1 MQIKALLNSLLS
13 KTIEKLKMKIE
24 IEKTNEGPFIV
35 KSDGKTSEHLG
46 WDEMLGLIAALTIPD
61 NKPCVHWMHEEPT
74 KLHFEEIPDNPF
86 EEESCNSILLSIGG
100 PYPNCTLIG
109 GKRLQFIGS
118 FSPSGYP
125 NNFTPDYIFYD
136 GKIIDTSKSA
146 PEEQSWREWIW
157 SILETLNKSDKLLI
171 YDMYD

>member
-1 MQIKALLNSLLS
+1 
-13 KTIEKLKMKIE
+13 MKIE
-24 IEKTNEGPFIV
+24 IDKTNEGPFIV
-35 KSDGKTSEHLG
+35 KSDGKTSEPLG

-61 NKPCVHWMHEEPT
+61 KKPCVHWMHEEPT

-100 PYPNCTLIG
+100 SYPTWTLVN
-109 GKRLQFIGS
+109 GKRLQFNGS

-146 PEEQSWREWIW
+146 PEEQSWIEWIR
-157 SILETLNKSDKLLI
+157 SIIQTLNESDKLLI
-171 YDMYD
+171 YEVYD

>member
-1 MQIKALLNSLLS
+1 
-13 KTIEKLKMKIE
+13 MKIE

-35 KSDGKTSEHLG
+35 KSDGKTSEPLG

-61 NKPCVHWMHEEPT
+61 KKPCVHWMHEDPT
-74 KLHFEEIPDNPF
+74 KLHFEEIQDNPF

-100 PYPNCTLIG
+100 NYPNLLFKYRNILQL
-109 GKRLQFIGS
+109 KRAFN
-118 FSPSGYP
+118 PSNYV

-146 PEEQSWREWIW
+146 PENQSWREWIR
-157 SILETLNKSDKLLI
+157 SIIETLNKSDKLLI

>member
-13 KTIEKLKMKIE
+13 KIIEKLKMKIE
-24 IEKTNEGPFIV
+24 IDKTNEGPFIV
-35 KSDGKTSEHLG
+35 KSDGKTSEPLG
-46 WDEMLGLIAALTIPD
+46 WEEMLWLIAALTIPD

-74 KLHFEEIPDNPF
+74 KLHFDEIPDNPF
-86 EEESCNSILLSIGG
+86 EEESYNSILLSIGG
-100 PYPNCTLIG
+100 HYPTWTLVD
-109 GKRLQFIGS
+109 GKRLQFNGS

-146 PEEQSWREWIW
+146 PENQSWIEWIR
-157 SILETLNKSDKLLI
+157 SIIQTLNESDKLLI
-171 YDMYD
+171 YEVYD

>member
-1 MQIKALLNSLLS
+1 
-13 KTIEKLKMKIE
+13 MKIE

-35 KSDGKTSEHLG
+35 KSDGKTSESLG
-46 WDEMLGLIAALTIPD
+46 WEEMLGLIAALTIPD
-61 NKPCVHWMHEEPT
+61 KKPCIHWMHEE
-74 KLHFEEIPDNPF
+74 IAYNPF
-86 EEESCNSILLSIGG
+86 EEESCNRILLSIGG
-100 PYPNCTLIG
+100 SYPTWTLVD
-109 GKRLQFIGS
+109 GKRLQFNGS

-146 PEEQSWREWIW
+146 PEKQSWREWIW
-157 SILETLNKSDKLLI
+157 SIIETLNKSDKLLI